1 MELVFT
7 MSVVEFENV
16 QNVQSVKSL
25 MENYDVAPMQN
36 EISLMGFYMT
46 ERKTHSSRSVGG

>member
-36 EISLMGFYMT
+36 EISLMGFYK
-46 ERKTHSSRSVGG
+46 RG